1 MKMKL
6 NLKKITVVLLAL
18 ALAVPVTACGK
29 KEDNKANND
38 KTSTEASAAQTGEM
52 PKTFPEFTGTDLD
65 GNKVDGSVFKEHAAT
80 VVNFWFTDCGA
91 CVKEM
96 PQLQKL
102 ADGWKDQDVALK
114 GLLVERDKNDKAKE
128 ILKTKGVNYQ
138 NIVPDEGDGI
148 DGMIVNIF
156 AFPTTIVVD
165 RNGNIVG
172 DPIQGSLDTKDKIK
186 ALQDRIDDVVAKDK
200 ENK

>member
-1 MKMKL
+1 MKL
-6 NLKKITVVLLAL
+6 NLKKITVALLAL
-18 ALAVPVTACGK
+18 ALAVPVTAC
-29 KEDNKANND
+29 ENKAENTGN
-38 KTSTEASAAQTGEM
+38 SGNPAAEESAGQQGEM
-52 PKTFPEFTGTDLD
+52 PTTFPEFTGTDLD
-65 GNKVDGSVFKEHAAT
+65 GNKLDQTVFNEHAAT

-91 CVKEM
+91 CVQEM
-96 PQLQKL
+96 PTLQKL

-128 ILKTKGVNYQ
+128 ILKTKGANYQ

-148 DGMIVNIF
+148 DGMITNIF

-165 RNGNIVG
+165 REGNIVG
-172 DPIQGSLDTKDKIK
+172 DPIQGSFDTKDKIK
-186 ALQDRIDDVVAKDK
+186 ALQERIDEVVAKDK

>member
-1 MKMKL
+1 MKL
-6 NLKKITVVLLAL
+6 NLKKLTVALLAL
-18 ALAVPVTACGK
+18 ALAVPATACG
-29 KEDNKANND
+29 NKAENTGN
-38 KTSTEASAAQTGEM
+38 SGNVAAEQGAAQQGEM
-52 PKTFPEFTGTDLD
+52 PATFPEFTGADLD
-65 GNKVDGSVFKEHAAT
+65 GNKLDQTVFNEHAAT

-91 CVKEM
+91 CVQEM
-96 PQLQKL
+96 PTLQKL

-148 DGMIVNIF
+148 DGMITNIF

-165 RNGNIVG
+165 REGNIVG
-172 DPIQGSLDTKDKIK
+172 DPIQGSLDTQDKIK
-186 ALQDRIDDVVAKDK
+186 ELQDRIDEVVAKDK